1 GLDRKIFIAHYVT
14 SDPLISISNSLLN
27 SEFINWCESNKR
39 DLHLIEGIGDS
50 LKVRLNRHNINSTN
64 DLAHTKWKDLSII
77 LSDRK
82 LQAISHY
89 PETWITQAMY
99 INSSDWLEAIK
110 LQRKLSSNRS
120 KDSDV
125 SKIEKLAKK
134 EIKDDIFLI
143 RGVK

>member
-1 GLDRKIFIAHYVT
+1 
-14 SDPLISISNSLLN
+14 
-27 SEFINWCESNKR
+27 
-39 DLHLIEGIGDS
+39 
-50 LKVRLNRHNINSTN
+50 
-64 DLAHTKWKDLSII
+64 
-77 LSDRK
+77 
-82 LQAISHY
+82 
-89 PETWITQAMY
+89 TWITQAMY